1 MFEKRKNEYPIEI
14 EKNKSVVI
22 LLFILLLYSVRCFNL
37 NSWNITYAGWC
48 LYIIVLYFFTVKLFS
63 YRKIMRQHLS
73 FKSDIDKLMLLPLG
87 TIIPC
92 WLVQSQ
98 SPIDSLKA
106 LCPHFIWLI
115 YYLLHIWKP
124 SEKRLLYLLGVMA
137 IIVFFIQIIQQ
148 FTYPIVVCGTFD
160 ENEMLRKGLLE
171 DVEIRNGLYR
181 FRLNTNGIFTM
192 IILFYVWGRMKTKMM
207 IKYFIVFIILL
218 ASIYLSLTRQLIVT
232 SLVTLILFSFCGK
245 GIKTKIASFLF
256 LFFLSIVLWIYFE
269 QLFGEFIETTSSST
283 NEDNIRILSAIYF
296 GTNTIMNPL
305 TLFLGNGFPKND
317 TIYGR
322 FLDDLADYWG
332 FFPEDVGFIGYM
344 YFYGL
349 LYVIAYFRLVYKVL
363 LVYREYVPTY
373 IKMFVVATGLISIMI
388 YPLAGI
394 MNYLV
399 WSILLYICDLHIIK
413 SSL

>member
-37 NSWNITYAGWC
+37 NYENITYAGWC

-63 YRKIMRQHLS
+63 YRKIIRQHLS

>member
-1 MFEKRKNEYPIEI
+1 
-14 EKNKSVVI
+14 
-22 LLFILLLYSVRCFNL
+22 
-37 NSWNITYAGWC
+37 
-48 LYIIVLYFFTVKLFS
+48 
-63 YRKIMRQHLS
+63 
-73 FKSDIDKLMLLPLG
+73 MLLPLG

-207 IKYFIVFIILL
+207 MKYFIVFIILL

-283 NEDNIRILSAIYF
+283 SEDNIRILSAIYF

-349 LYVIAYFRLVYKVL
+349 LYVIAYFRLAYKVL
-363 LVYREYVPTY
+363 LVYRKYVPTY